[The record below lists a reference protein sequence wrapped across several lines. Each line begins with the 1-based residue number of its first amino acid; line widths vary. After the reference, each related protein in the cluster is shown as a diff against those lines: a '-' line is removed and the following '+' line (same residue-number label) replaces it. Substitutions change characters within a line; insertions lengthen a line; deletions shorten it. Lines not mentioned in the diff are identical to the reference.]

1 MILGAIFALCLLTG
15 RDSGIVFFT
24 PLTTTPQDQ
33 SNSPS
38 QGSQAQSSHPSASE
52 GQGQSAAPPQPT
64 GATSPDSQK
73 AQPASAVSE
82 SCKAGD
88 SSKGKTGK
96 RRKCRKTDAPAEPSA
111 STNPV
116 QTVVP
121 NGGTTAPIVE
131 LSPGLTPQQLSDQ
144 RERTKE
150 LMAKCDADLKK
161 ISEKQLT
168 ASQQDTVN
176 QIKSYLEQANQA
188 VTDGDLQRAHNLA
201 LKANL
206 LSTELAGR

>member
-1 MILGAIFALCLLTG
+1 MFAFCLLMG
-15 RDSGIVFFT
+15 RDSGIVFST
-24 PLTTTPQDQ
+24 PPTATSQDQ
-33 SNSPS
+33 SNSTS

-73 AQPASAVSE
+73 AQVASAE
-82 SCKAGD
+82 GCKAGD

-96 RRKCRKTDAPAEPSA
+96 RRKCRKTDAPAEPS
-111 STNPV
+111 SGTNPV

-131 LSPGLTPQQLSDQ
+131 LSPGLTPQQLTDQ
-144 RERTKE
+144 REKTKE
-150 LMAKCDADLKK
+150 LMAKSDADLKK

-206 LSTELAGR
+206 LSTELAGP